1 MSYRDDWFANNESD
15 HGWYTCAK
23 CGKKIRKA
31 DADIDHIVPQKY
43 GGSDKLFNL
52 QCLCKHCNRSKQ
64 ASMKET
70 VPDLLKTN
78 HQRAVKAV
86 KKNAQFVKS
95 KVVEGVKTVVKNAT
109 TKVLGD
115 SDKKTTAAKKAS
127 TIKKATATKN
137 ETATKKASTA
147 TKSETATKKSN
158 TANKSETA
166 TKKTSTATKS
176 ETATKKAST
185 ATKAETATKKSSTT
199 KKDSTA
205 KKATATKKK

>member
-1 MSYRDDWFANNESD
+1 MMSYRDEWFKHNESN

-78 HQRAVKAV
+78 KQRAVKAV
-86 KKNAQFVKS
+86 KKNLQSVKES
-95 KVVEGVKTVVKNAT
+95 VVEKIRG
-109 TKVLGD
+109 
-115 SDKKTTAAKKAS
+115 DKK
-127 TIKKATATKN
+127 
-137 ETATKKASTA
+137 
-147 TKSETATKKSN
+147 KKS
-158 TANKSETA
+158 
-166 TKKTSTATKS
+166 
-176 ETATKKAST
+176 
-185 ATKAETATKKSSTT
+185 
-199 KKDSTA
+199 
-205 KKATATKKK
+205 TKKK